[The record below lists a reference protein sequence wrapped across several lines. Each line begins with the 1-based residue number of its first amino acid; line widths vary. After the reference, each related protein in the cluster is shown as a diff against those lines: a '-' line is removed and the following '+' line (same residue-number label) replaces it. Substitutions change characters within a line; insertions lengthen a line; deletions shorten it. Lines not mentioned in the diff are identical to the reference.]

1 MRHSRVVAACPR
13 GGVVSTR
20 PPAGRRPRPQRAT
33 PAGRRVLVVLIPILA
48 IIIAVI
54 AVVALTRGGGD
65 APVATAPTTTDV
77 LLVEGLRRTEMADVV
92 QAKTGIPAAQYI
104 AATDPSQ
111 VGQTLAG
118 TKKPTSLEGFL
129 FPATYPVDPKKPVS
143 DLVNYQ
149 LRTYAQRTA
158 GINYAY
164 AKKHNL
170 TKYDVLIMASIV
182 EREASNQRDRRIIAG
197 VFYNRLKLG
206 MRIDSDVTVHYA
218 LGSWSKELTRADLNL
233 ASPYNTRRYHG
244 LPPGPICNPGLGA
257 INAAANPV
265 RTPYLYFVAS
275 TSGKVF
281 YAKTGAEFQQAIAK
295 AKANG

>member
-1 MRHSRVVAACPR
+1 
-13 GGVVSTR
+13 
-20 PPAGRRPRPQRAT
+20 
-33 PAGRRVLVVLIPILA
+33 
-48 IIIAVI
+48 
-54 AVVALTRGGGD
+54 
-65 APVATAPTTTDV
+65 
-77 LLVEGLRRTEMADVV
+77 
-92 QAKTGIPAAQYI
+92 
-104 AATDPSQ
+104 
-111 VGQTLAG
+111 
-118 TKKPTSLEGFL
+118 
-129 FPATYPVDPKKPVS
+129 
-143 DLVNYQ
+143 
-149 LRTYAQRTA
+149 
-158 GINYAY
+158 
-164 AKKHNL
+164 
-170 TKYDVLIMASIV
+170 MASII

-218 LGSWSKELTRADLNL
+218 LGSWSKELTRADLNM